1 MGTRKVT
8 GVDARIGATIWKHR
22 IMHGM
27 ERRELGAAIGVTHN
41 QICKYERGVD
51 SISLGMLR
59 LIAHTLN
66 VPMTD
71 LFKGVE
77 GGLTEPVRQ
86 RTLLNFLQHAMSI
99 PDCWF
104 EEFCALVAS
113 MVPVPTDTTIM
124 ETEEVSATRSVAT
137 ELELV

>member
-27 ERRELGAAIGVTHN
+27 ERRELGDAIGVTHN
-41 QICKYERGVD
+41 QICKYERGRD

-59 LIAHTLN
+59 LIAQTLN

-71 LFKGVE
+71 LFRGVE

-113 MVPVPTDTTIM
+113 MVPAQPTSV
-124 ETEEVSATRSVAT
+124 EVEAGEAAATHPVVV